1 MTVAPMTSGDLM
13 YGSASDADLLRGY
26 HEQGDVRARQA
37 LIERHI
43 AFVRRLAQR
52 YSHRGETIED
62 LTQVGCVGLIKA
74 IDRFDGQYRVT
85 LATYAAPNVLG
96 EIKRYFRDKGW
107 AMRVPRDVQELNVKL
122 GRVVDELTGKLGR
135 SPSVEELAQ
144 ATHSSTE
151 QVVEALDSSRAY
163 NTISLSAPGPDDG
176 EDELGDPLEQ
186 LGEEDKGFELA
197 EERQLLRE
205 GFKELGDRER
215 LILHM
220 RFFLG
225 LTQSDIAERVGISQM
240 HVSRLIRQSIDRV
253 RHRLD
258 SGEQRRPKA
267 KAADGCR
274 PGWRLRTGARRGN
287 MGRGG
292 RSSSRAGSL

>member
-1 MTVAPMTSGDLM
+1 MTVTPMTAGDLM
-13 YGSASDADLLRGY
+13 YGSASDAELLRSY
-26 HEQGDVRARQA
+26 HEDGEVRARQA
-37 LIERHI
+37 LIERHVG
-43 AFVRRLAQR
+43 FVRRLAQR

-74 IDRFDGQYRVT
+74 IDRFDGHYKVT

-135 SPSVEELAQ
+135 SPSVEELAS
-144 ATHSSTE
+144 ATSSSTE

-163 NTISLSAPGPDDG
+163 NTISLSAPGPEGDD
-176 EDELGDPLEQ
+176 DEAGDPLEH
-186 LGEEDKGFELA
+186 LGDADKGFELA

-205 GFKELGDRER
+205 GFKELGERER
-215 LILHM
+215 QILHM

-240 HVSRLIRQSIDRV
+240 HVSRLIRQSIDQV
-253 RHRLD
+253 RERLD
-258 SGEQRRPKA
+258 SQDPPAPGSAESCRVSGRRRGA
-267 KAADGCR
+267 
-274 PGWRLRTGARRGN
+274 ARRAGKA
-287 MGRGG
+287 GRAT
-292 RSSSRAGSL
+292 RSSSRARSV